1 MTLTIPALLVTIIVS
16 YLTPI
21 LTGLLTRIDASA
33 STKQFV
39 AAVLSAVTG
48 LVASS
53 TLADGTA
60 VFSTSTL
67 TLAAI
72 AFLANQTAYLG
83 LYRPH
88 GANSYLLPNIGIVK

>member
-1 MTLTIPALLVTIIVS
+1 MTLTVPALLVTIIVS
-16 YLTPI
+16 HLTPI
-21 LTGLLTRIDASA
+21 LTGLLTRINASA
-33 STKQFV
+33 SAKQVV
-39 AAVLSAVTG
+39 AAFTG

-72 AFLANQTAYLG
+72 AFVANQTAYLG

-88 GANSYLLPNIGIVK
+88 SANSYLLPNSGVVR

>member
-1 MTLTIPALLVTIIVS
+1 MTLTVPALLVTIIVS
-16 YLTPI
+16 HLTPI
-21 LTGLLTRIDASA
+21 LTGLLTRINASA
-33 STKQFV
+33 SAKQVV
-39 AAVLSAVTG
+39 AAFLSAVTG

-72 AFLANQTAYLG
+72 AFVANQTAYLG

-88 GANSYLLPNIGIVK
+88 SANSYLLPNSGVVR